1 MAKRISCILLLTVAT
16 AASAMTYFLESQ
28 WVERGNRFCKYSD
41 GTVLNVGV
49 STCPLKING

>member
-1 MAKRISCILLLTVAT
+1 MTKHIVFALLLAFNS
-16 AASAMTYFLESQ
+16 AAFAMTYFLESQ
-28 WVERGNRFCKYSD
+28 WLERGNRFCKYSN

>member
-1 MAKRISCILLLTVAT
+1 MTKHIVFALLLAFNG
-16 AASAMTYFLESQ
+16 AAFAMTYFLESQ
-28 WVERGNRFCKYSD
+28 WLERGNRFCKYSN